1 MADALPDFAALIGS
15 RICHD
20 LISPLGAIGNGV
32 ELLEM
37 SGSGASPEVALISE
51 SVANA
56 NARIR
61 FFRLAFGAAGG
72 GGSVAGAEIRS
83 ILAAMTEGG
92 RMKIDWQV
100 AGDVPRPMAK
110 LAFLALQ
117 CLETALAWGGK
128 ITVTSEGGW
137 KAEARAARLN
147 IDDALW
153 ANLSAPAPDPAIAPA
168 QVQFALLPSE
178 ARAQGR
184 SLGWSRASDGVT
196 IRF

>member
-1 MADALPDFAALIGS
+1 MAETLPDFAALIGS

-37 SGSGASPEVALISE
+37 SEAGSSPEVALISE

-61 FFRLAFGAAGG
+61 FFRVAFGASAG
-72 GGSVAGAEIRS
+72 GGSVSAGEIRS
-83 ILAAMTEGG
+83 ILATMTGG
-92 RMKIDWQV
+92 SRTKIDWRV
-100 AGDVPRPMAK
+100 AGDVPRPLAK

-117 CLETALAWGGK
+117 CMETALAWGGE
-128 ITVTSEGGW
+128 ITVTPGQV
-137 KAEARAARLN
+137 EARAARLN
-147 IDDALW
+147 IDETLW
-153 ANLSAPAPDPAIAPA
+153 ANLTADAPDPEIAPA
-168 QVQFALLPSE
+168 QVQFALLPTE

-184 SLGWSRASDGVT
+184 TVSWSRGGDGVT